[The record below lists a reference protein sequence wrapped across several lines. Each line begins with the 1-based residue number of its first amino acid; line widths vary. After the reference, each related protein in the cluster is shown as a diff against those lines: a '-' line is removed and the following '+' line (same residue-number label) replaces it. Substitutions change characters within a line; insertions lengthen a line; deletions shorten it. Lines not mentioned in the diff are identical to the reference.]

1 MENLPANIDPAN
13 LIYLLILLIGV
24 GSFIFGDFRNKLGR
38 NLQSAAIWVLIFM
51 SAIVLYGFKD
61 NIEGQLF
68 PRTSV
73 QQIGDEIILT
83 RAGDGHFY
91 ATLTVN
97 DADITFVVDTGA
109 TNVVISR
116 DDAFRIGFDP
126 DDLAYTG
133 RARTANGTVETADVR
148 LDEVIFADR
157 TDRNLRASVNRGILD
172 TSLLGMSYLNRFA
185 TIQISGNEM
194 RLIP

>member
-1 MENLPANIDPAN
+1 MENLPTNFDPAL

-24 GSFIFGDFRNKLGR
+24 GSFIFGDFRNRLGQ
-38 NLQSAAIWVLIFM
+38 NLQSAAIWVLIFFG
-51 SAIVLYGFKD
+51 AVVLYGFKD
-61 NIEGQLF
+61 SIESQLF
-68 PRTSV
+68 PRTAV

-97 DADITFVVDTGA
+97 KADITFVVDTGA
-109 TNVVISR
+109 TNVVISK
-116 DDAFRIGFDP
+116 DDALRVGLNP
-126 DDLAYTG
+126 DELNYLG
-133 RARTANGTVETADVR
+133 RAQTANGTVKTANVR

-157 TDRNLRASVNRGILD
+157 VDRDLRASVNGGELD
-172 TSLLGMSYLNRFA
+172 TSLLGMSYLSRFS
-185 TIQISGNEM
+185 TIQISGDQL